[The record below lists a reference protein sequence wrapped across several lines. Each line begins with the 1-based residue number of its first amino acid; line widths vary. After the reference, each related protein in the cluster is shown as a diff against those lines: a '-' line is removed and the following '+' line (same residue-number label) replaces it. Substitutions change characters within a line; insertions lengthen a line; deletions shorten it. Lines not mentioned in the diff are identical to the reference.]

1 MSELSDDARREDAQP
16 EDGQLAD
23 PHAEPEIVAT
33 HAHRGE
39 AEVTKAHLAANGVD
53 AEIIDGVEGGTVPVD
68 GQDGVYVMVAAD
80 QAEVARA
87 FLADDNQADDNQAD
101 DNQ

>member
-1 MSELSDDARREDAQP
+1 MPELPADEQPDAQ
-16 EDGQLAD
+16 LTD

-53 AEIIDGVEGGTVPVD
+53 AEIIDGVLGGILPVD
-68 GQDGVYVMVAAD
+68 GQTVYVMVAAD

-87 FLADDNQADDNQAD
+87 FLADVIDE
-101 DNQ
+101 

>member
-1 MSELSDDARREDAQP
+1 MSELPAEG
-16 EDGQLAD
+16 ELTD

-33 HAHRGE
+33 HSDRGE

-68 GQDGVYVMVAAD
+68 GQDGVYVMVAAG

-87 FLADDNQADDNQAD
+87 FLADVDQTDVDQTD
-101 DNQ
+101 VD

>member
-1 MSELSDDARREDAQP
+1 MAELPP
-16 EDGQLAD
+16 EDQLTD
-23 PHAEPEIVAT
+23 PHAEPEVVAT

-53 AEIIDGVEGGTVPVD
+53 AEIIDGVAGGTLPVD

-87 FLADDNQADDNQAD
+87 FLADITE
-101 DNQ
+101 

>member
-1 MSELSDDARREDAQP
+1 MSELPPDTE
-16 EDGQLAD
+16 LTD

-33 HAHRGE
+33 HTHRGE
-39 AEVTKAHLAANGVD
+39 AEVTKAHLAANGIH
-53 AEIIDGVEGGTVPVD
+53 AEIIDGVAGGTVPID

-87 FLADDNQADDNQAD
+87 FLADIT
-101 DNQ
+101 

>member
-1 MSELSDDARREDAQP
+1 MAELPP
-16 EDGQLAD
+16 EDQLSD

-53 AEIIDGVEGGTVPVD
+53 AEIIDGVAGGMLPVE
-68 GQDGVYVMVAAD
+68 GQDGVLVMVAAD

-87 FLADDNQADDNQAD
+87 FLADVAE
-101 DNQ
+101 